1 MVFLDVD
8 GHWSREYPIRAVLE
22 RLLTDEQE
30 ANLHW
35 VTTVDDAVA
44 ALGS

>member
-1 MVFLDVD
+1 
-8 GHWSREYPIRAVLE
+8 VLE

-35 VTTVDDAVA
+35 VSTVDAAVE
-44 ALGS
+44 ALLP